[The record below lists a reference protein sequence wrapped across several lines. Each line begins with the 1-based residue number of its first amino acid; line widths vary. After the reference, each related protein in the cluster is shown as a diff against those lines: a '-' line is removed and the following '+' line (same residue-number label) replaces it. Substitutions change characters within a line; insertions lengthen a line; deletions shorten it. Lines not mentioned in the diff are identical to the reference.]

1 MTTQSI
7 AVISA
12 GLSTP
17 SSTRLLGDRL
27 AGATVSAL
35 TDLGHHATI
44 EAFELRDLAH
54 QITDAM
60 LTGFPPPEL
69 GTAIDAVVAADAIVA
84 VTPTFSASYSGLFK
98 SFFDI
103 LEEGALTDSIVLLGA
118 TGGSARH
125 SLVLEHALRPLFSYL
140 RASVSPT
147 AVFAASED
155 WGGVGDAGAALGTR
169 ISRAGGQ
176 FAALIA
182 NRERPSTVHD
192 IYADFVPFSEQLA
205 GK

>member
-1 MTTQSI
+1 MTARSI

-12 GLSTP
+12 GMSTP

-27 AGATVSAL
+27 AGATVAGL
-35 TDLGHHATI
+35 AERGDLATI
-44 EAFELRDLAH
+44 EAFDLRDLAH

-60 LTGFPPPEL
+60 LTGFPPPAL
-69 GTAIDAVVAADAIVA
+69 ARVIDAVLGADAIVA
-84 VTPTFSASYSGLFK
+84 VTPVFSASYSGLFK

-103 LEEGALTDSIVLLGA
+103 LDEGALTDRAVLLGA

-140 RASVSPT
+140 RAVVSPT

-155 WGGVGDAGAALGTR
+155 WGSVTEAASGLGTR
-169 ISRAGGQ
+169 ISRAGGE
-176 FAALIA
+176 FAALVA
-182 NRERPSTVHD
+182 SRPKRAPVHD
-192 IYADFVPFSEQLA
+192 VYADFVPFSDQLA
-205 GK
+205 GR